1 MELTTASLAMRPV
14 SRATAACH
22 VPKPMGANTGAAR
35 PPIWASTLSAVFS
48 TIRRLKLK
56 FCKNHTATLIKA
68 MTVPA
73 RVRKSRTRSHTWSQM
88 LWRVGIR

>member
-1 MELTTASLAMRPV
+1 
-14 SRATAACH
+14 
-22 VPKPMGANTGAAR
+22 MGANTGAAR

-48 TIRRLKLK
+48 TIWRLKPK
-56 FCKNHTATLIKA
+56 FCKNHTATLMNA

-88 LWRVGIR
+88 FFSVGIR